1 MKMGDLQMS
10 KLRVLSLFSGIGAFE
25 KALSNINIDF
35 ELVGFSEIDKYAIKS
50 YCAIHNES
58 EENNF
63 GDITKIN
70 TRNIDDFDLLVGG
83 SPCQNISIM
92 RKTAVDNRIP
102 EGLQG
107 EESRLFFDYV
117 RILNDKLPKYFVFE
131 NVRNLLS
138 SNNGEDFKTVIEL
151 LGENYNIHHQMMN
164 SRDYGIP
171 QVRRRLF
178 IVGQRKD
185 LGEFNYEF
193 PKQIELNITAQDLL
207 ETSVDDKYYLTD
219 KMYKTVMSTG
229 TKGWYAKPETDCKIA
244 KPLVRTMH
252 KMHRASTDN
261 YYHTEYKP
269 QGKTN
274 LRRLTPLECFR
285 LQGFSDED
293 YKKVRDVKISDTQMY
308 MQTGNSITVNV
319 LEEIFKVLFNGK

>member
-1 MKMGDLQMS
+1 MN
-10 KLRVLSLFSGIGAFE
+10 KLKLLSLFSGIGAFE
-25 KALSNINIDF
+25 KALKNIKLDY

-50 YCAIHNES
+50 YCAIHNVNEGL
-58 EENNF
+58 NL
-63 GDITKIN
+63 GDITKID
-70 TRNIDDFDLLVGG
+70 TFHIGDFDVLVGG

-92 RKTAVDNRIP
+92 RKTSVDNRTP
-102 EGLQG
+102 EGLNG
-107 EESRLFFDYV
+107 DESRLFFDYV
-117 RILNDKLPKYFVFE
+117 KILNDKSPKYFVFE

-138 SNNGEDFKTVIEL
+138 SNNGEDFKTVIKL
-151 LGENYNIHHQMMN
+151 LDENYNIHYQLMN
-164 SRDYGIP
+164 SCDYGIP

-193 PKQIELNITAQDLL
+193 PKPVKLNLKAQDLL

-219 KMYKTVMSTG
+219 RMYKTVMSTG

-269 QGKTN
+269 VGKTN

-285 LQGFSDED
+285 LQGFSDDD
-293 YKKVRDVKISDTQMY
+293 YWKVKSVGISDTQMY
-308 MQTGNSITVNV
+308 MQVGNSITVTV
-319 LEEIFKVLFNGK
+319 LEKIFKNLFKDELN

>member
-1 MKMGDLQMS
+1 MS

-25 KALSNINIDF
+25 KALTNIGIDYD
-35 ELVGFSEIDKYAIKS
+35 LVGFSEIDKYAIKS
-50 YCAIHNES
+50 YCAIHNVD
-58 EENNF
+58 ENLNL
-63 GDITKIN
+63 GDITQIKSDSIN
-70 TRNIDDFDLLVGG
+70 TFDLLVGG

-92 RKTAVDNRIP
+92 RKTAVDSRIP
-102 EGLQG
+102 EGLNG
-107 EESRLFFDYV
+107 EESKLFFDYV
-117 RILNDKLPKYFVFE
+117 RILNDKLPKYFIFE

-138 SNNGEDFKTVIEL
+138 SNNGEDFKTVVDL
-151 LGENYNIHHQMMN
+151 LGKNYNIHHQLMN
-164 SRDYGIP
+164 SCDYGIP

-178 IVGQRKD
+178 IVGKRKD
-185 LGEFNYEF
+185 LGEFKYEF
-193 PKQIELNITAQDLL
+193 PKPIELTMTVQDLL
-207 ETSVDDKYYLTD
+207 EPIVDDKYYLTD

-293 YKKVRDVKISDTQMY
+293 YKKVSDIKISDTQMY
-308 MQTGNSITVNV
+308 MQTGNSITVKV
-319 LEEIFKVLFNGK
+319 LEYIFKNLFIS